1 MSIVRVTDG
10 AEKMQESIKR
20 TVRVTDYMMIVAS
33 AKKDAEKLTLK
44 DIIEGKTVESEQGM
58 DEGDQEWHVVAS

>member
-1 MSIVRVTDG
+1 VSIVRVTDG